1 MCDGA
6 YWLLNKNEKEIKKIE
21 RKMAKERPNMISGS
35 KGSLSKDNR
44 H

>member
-6 YWLLNKNEKEIKKIE
+6 YWLLNKNEKEIKRSNARWQ
-21 RKMAKERPNMISGS
+21 RKRPNMISGS